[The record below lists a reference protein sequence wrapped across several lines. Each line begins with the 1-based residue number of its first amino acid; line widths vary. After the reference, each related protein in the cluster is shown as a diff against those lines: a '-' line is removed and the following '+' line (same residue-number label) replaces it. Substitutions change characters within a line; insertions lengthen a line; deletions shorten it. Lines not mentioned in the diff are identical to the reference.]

1 MQTNDEST
9 RMESV
14 SLSQKFAEID
24 GRRPRVFIPELEDN
38 GCHKERKMAAALLA
52 DAGWDVDVGA
62 PQSAEESAQT
72 ASDND
77 VHFIYYLSRSNGKT
91 ALLVKMMQALTVM
104 GRDDILTAV
113 HDCSDSEKNHLIR
126 YGVTAAFP
134 ETYPLG
140 NASITMLHLLLARE
154 EDEDA
159 EI

>member
-24 GRRPRVFIPELEDN
+24 GRRPRVFIPELEDD
-38 GCHKERKMAAALLA
+38 GCHEERKMAAALLA

-113 HDCSDSEKNHLIR
+113 HDCSDSEKKSPHQVWR
-126 YGVTAAFP
+126 YRSIPRNVSSGQCQHH
-134 ETYPLG
+134 Y
-140 NASITMLHLLLARE
+140 ASSSPGQRGR
-154 EDEDA
+154 
-159 EI
+159 

>member
-24 GRRPRVFIPELEDN
+24 GRRPRVFIPELEDD
-38 GCHKERKMAAALLA
+38 GCHEERKMAAALLA

-113 HDCSDSEKNHLIR
+113 HDCSDSEKITSSGMALPQHSRNVSSGQCQHH
-126 YGVTAAFP
+126 Y
-134 ETYPLG
+134 
-140 NASITMLHLLLARE
+140 ASSSPGQRGR
-154 EDEDA
+154 
-159 EI
+159 